1 LKHIPKLCHGRC
13 CVITKL
19 LIRQINQ
26 VWLLIITNTS
36 INFVFIYLSPTPPP
50 PAAALPPPSL
60 YCHHHH
66 HSSWSWWRLLKAS
79 QVVDV
84 HVVAIIIIILW
95 CRCCN
100 IFIVL
105 AIFDDVEADG
115 AFESSLLGELDKGT
129 ALVGIGIG
137 LMHSS
142 TNNPFA
148 TPD

>member
-1 LKHIPKLCHGRC
+1 
-13 CVITKL
+13 
-19 LIRQINQ
+19 
-26 VWLLIITNTS
+26 
-36 INFVFIYLSPTPPP
+36 
-50 PAAALPPPSL
+50 
-60 YCHHHH
+60 
-66 HSSWSWWRLLKAS
+66 
-79 QVVDV
+79 
-84 HVVAIIIIILW
+84 VAIIIIILW